1 MTEVLRGLI
10 VDVYRCARWSRE
22 GYDPTNNGPSGRL
35 EAFTVVA
42 LTRDGEE
49 LEPLPRDLPGV
60 YARLGPGRDVRGAHR
75 GVDVTAR
82 VRIWHTSAAVPTV

>member
-1 MTEVLRGLI
+1 MTEVIRGLI
-10 VDVYRCARWSRE
+10 VDVYRCARQSRE
-22 GYDPTNNGPSGRL
+22 GHDPTNNGPSARL

-60 YARLGPGRDVRGAHR
+60 YAVWVQAVTCGALTR
-75 GVDVTAR
+75 ALM
-82 VRIWHTSAAVPTV
+82 

>member
-22 GYDPTNNGPSGRL
+22 GHDPTNNGPSGRL

-60 YARLGPGRDVRGAHR
+60 YA
-75 GVDVTAR
+75 
-82 VRIWHTSAAVPTV
+82 